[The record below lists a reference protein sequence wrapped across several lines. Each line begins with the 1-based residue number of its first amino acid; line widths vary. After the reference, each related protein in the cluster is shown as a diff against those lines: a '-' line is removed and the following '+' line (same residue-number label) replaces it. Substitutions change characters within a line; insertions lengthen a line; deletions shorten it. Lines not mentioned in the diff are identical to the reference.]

1 MQTLSPPRRLTRQL
15 FRPCILFL
23 FVVLSF
29 SALAAQT
36 TSSQNEQQARIFA
49 DTLLAKMT
57 LEEKIGQM
65 SQVAM
70 NTDDK
75 ENIESRIQAGR
86 VGSLLFITDPV
97 EINRLQKIAIEQSR
111 LHIPLII
118 GFDVIH
124 GFRTIFPVPLAI
136 ASSWDP
142 AVASSVNSLA
152 AREARSVGVHWAF
165 GPMVDIARDPRWG
178 RIMEGAGED
187 PFLGSKMAAAEVRG
201 FQGDDL
207 SAPDHM
213 MACVKHFAG
222 YGAAVGG
229 RDYDSS
235 DISDN
240 DLYNIYLPPYHA
252 AVQAGAGSVM
262 SAYMDLNGVPA
273 TGNKYLLTD
282 VLRQDWKFKGFVVS
296 DWESIPS
303 LTTHGFSSDEADAAV
318 RALQAGVDMEMTSHA
333 YLHHLA
339 QAVQDHTV
347 QQATTDEAVRRILVA
362 KYKLGLF
369 KNPYVD
375 VPLSKSIIGS
385 PEIRTAARKVA
396 TETAVL
402 LRNEGGLLPLKRDL
416 GSIAI
421 IGPMIDSK
429 PDTLGSWSL
438 AGDVNST
445 VTLLQG
451 LRNALPPT
459 TKLLSTHGVEIERG
473 QPSIF
478 DAQFSSPEP
487 ELKTEAARQQEF
499 DHAIDLIQQSD
510 IAILA
515 LGEAQNMNGER
526 ASRSSLS
533 LPGEQQRLLEAAVAT
548 GKPIVLVLMTGRP
561 LDITWA
567 STHVPSI
574 LNIWYPGSEGGNA
587 VADLLLGS
595 ANPGGKLPVSW
606 PVNVGQVPIF
616 YNRYLTQIPDH
627 PETRYWDGSS
637 SPLYPFGYGL
647 SYSTFSIGNLTLD
660 RTHVTAGERLRASVE
675 VENTSDRDGDEVIQL
690 YTHQRSGSAS
700 RPVRELK
707 GFQRVAL
714 KAHGRRRVE
723 ILLDTEDLQFWSSSK
738 RAFVLEP
745 GLFDLWMGD
754 SSNATLHQQFTL
766 QAAGRH
772 HQP

>member
-1 MQTLSPPRRLTRQL
+1 MRTLSPPCRPAGQL
-15 FRPCILFL
+15 FRPFILSL
-23 FVVLSF
+23 FIALPF
-29 SALAAQT
+29 SAFAAQT
-36 TSSQNEQQARIFA
+36 TSSQNEQQARVFA
-49 DTLLAKMT
+49 DQLLLKMT

-75 ENIESRIQAGR
+75 ENIENRIQEGD

-142 AVASSVNSLA
+142 SVASRADSFA
-152 AREARSVGVHWAF
+152 AREARAVGVHWTF

-187 PFLGSKMAAAEVRG
+187 PFLGSQMAAAEVRG

-207 SAPDHM
+207 SAPDHIL
-213 MACVKHFAG
+213 ACVKHFAG

-282 VLRQDWKFKGFVVS
+282 VLRHDWGFKGFVVS

-318 RALQAGVDMEMTSHA
+318 RAINAGVDMEMTSHA

-339 QAVQDHTV
+339 QAVKNHTV
-347 QQATTDEAVRRILVA
+347 QQATVDEAVRRILIA

-369 KNPYVD
+369 EHPYVD
-375 VPLSKSIIGS
+375 ATLSKSIIGS
-385 PEIRTAARKVA
+385 PEIRNAARKIA

-402 LRNEGGLLPLKRDL
+402 LRNEGGLLPLKRNL
-416 GSIAI
+416 GSIAL
-421 IGPMIDSK
+421 IGPMIDSQ

-438 AGDVNST
+438 AGDVSST
-445 VTLLQG
+445 VTLLEG
-451 LRNALPPT
+451 LRNALPST
-459 TKLLSTHGVEIERG
+459 TKLISTHGVEIERV

-478 DAQFSSPEP
+478 DAQFSSPKP
-487 ELKTEAARQQEF
+487 KLTTEATRQQEF

-510 IAILA
+510 VAILA

-548 GKPIVLVLMTGRP
+548 GKPVVLLLMTGRP

-574 LNIWYPGSEGGNA
+574 LNVWYPGSEGGNA
-587 VADLLLGS
+587 VADLLFGT

-606 PVNVGQVPIF
+606 PVNVGQIPVF

-647 SYSTFSIGNLTLD
+647 SYSTFSIGNLILD
-660 RTHVTAGERLRASVE
+660 QTHVVAGGRLRASVE
-675 VENTSDRDGDEVIQL
+675 VENTSDREGSEVIQL

-700 RPVRELK
+700 RPVHELK
-707 GFQRVAL
+707 GFQRIAL
-714 KAHGRRRVE
+714 KAHEHRRVDL
-723 ILLDTEDLQFWSSSK
+723 LLDTKDLQFWSSQK
-738 RAFVLEP
+738 RTFVMEP
-745 GLFDLWMGD
+745 GVFDLWMGD

-766 QAAGRH
+766 EPNR
-772 HQP
+772 

>member
-1 MQTLSPPRRLTRQL
+1 MRTLSPPRRLTGQL
-15 FRPCILFL
+15 FRPFILSL
-23 FVVLSF
+23 FVALSF
-29 SALAAQT
+29 SAFAAQT
-36 TSSQNEQQARIFA
+36 TSSQNEQQTLVFA
-49 DTLLAKMT
+49 DKLLSKMT

-75 ENIESRIQAGR
+75 ENIESRIQAGN

-97 EINRLQKIAIEQSR
+97 EINRLQKVAIEQSR

-142 AVASSVNSLA
+142 SVASRADSFA
-152 AREARSVGVHWAF
+152 AREARAVGVHWTF

-178 RIMEGAGED
+178 RMMEGAGED

-201 FQGDDL
+201 FQGEDL
-207 SAPDHM
+207 SAPDHIL
-213 MACVKHFAG
+213 ACVKHFAG

-282 VLRQDWKFKGFVVS
+282 VLRHDWGFKGFVVS

-303 LTTHGFSSDEADAAV
+303 LTTHGFSSDEADSAV
-318 RALQAGVDMEMTSHA
+318 RAVDAGVDMEMTSHA
-333 YLHHLA
+333 YLHHLG
-339 QAVQDHTV
+339 QAVKNHTV
-347 QQATTDEAVRRILVA
+347 QQATIDEAVRRILIA

-369 KNPYVD
+369 EHPYVD
-375 VPLSKSIIGS
+375 ATLSKSIIGS
-385 PEIRTAARKVA
+385 PEIRNAARKIA

-402 LRNEGGLLPLKRDL
+402 LRNEGGLLPLKRNF
-416 GSIAI
+416 GSIAL
-421 IGPMIDSK
+421 IGPMIDSQ

-438 AGDVNST
+438 AGDVSST
-445 VTLLQG
+445 VTLLEG
-451 LRNALPPT
+451 LRNALPST
-459 TKLLSTHGVEIERG
+459 TKLLSTHGVEIERV

-478 DAQFSSPEP
+478 DAQFSSPKPKLTTEP
-487 ELKTEAARQQEF
+487 ARQQEF

-510 IAILA
+510 VAILA

-548 GKPIVLVLMTGRP
+548 GKPVVLLLMTGRP

-574 LNIWYPGSEGGNA
+574 LDVWYPGSEGGNA
-587 VADLLLGS
+587 VADLLLGT

-606 PVNVGQVPIF
+606 PVSVGQIPVF

-647 SYSTFSIGNLTLD
+647 SYSTFSIGNLILD
-660 RTHVTAGERLRASVE
+660 QTHVVAGGRLRASVE
-675 VENTSDRDGDEVIQL
+675 VENTSDREGSEVIQL

-707 GFQRVAL
+707 GFQRIAL
-714 KAHGRRRVE
+714 KAHEHRRVD
-723 ILLDTEDLQFWSSSK
+723 LLLNTKDLQFWSSQK
-738 RAFVLEP
+738 RAFVMEP
-745 GLFDLWMGD
+745 GVFDLWMGD

-766 QAAGRH
+766 EPNR
-772 HQP
+772 